1 MARAQTLHA
10 ISSQRSI
17 PALSLGVELS
27 LRNDLNAMVANSSQ
41 GGRGIFYHIL
51 NDRYLLPD
59 FAYCFYIRHV
69 SVFLQR

>member
-10 ISSQRSI
+10 ISSHRSI

-51 NDRYLLPD
+51 NDR
-59 FAYCFYIRHV
+59 
-69 SVFLQR
+69 